1 MVTDFLP
8 AATDMATTMLVIVI
22 MGITIT
28 PTSNVRHQV
37 YVLPSLVIVA
47 TNLQVCQCA
56 AGATVAAVA
65 TTIQT

>member
-8 AATDMATTMLVIVI
+8 AATDMATTMLVIAR
-22 MGITIT
+22 MGITIM

-37 YVLPSLVIVA
+37 YVKPSLVIVA
-47 TNLQVCQCA
+47 TKARGCQCA
-56 AGATVAAVA
+56 AGAMVAVVA